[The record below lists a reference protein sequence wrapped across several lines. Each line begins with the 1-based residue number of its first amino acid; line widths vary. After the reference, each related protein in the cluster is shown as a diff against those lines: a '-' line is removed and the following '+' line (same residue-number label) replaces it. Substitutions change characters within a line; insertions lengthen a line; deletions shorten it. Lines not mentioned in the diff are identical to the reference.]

1 MENWTYS
8 DKICWV
14 EYNISEFINKIPE
27 NSNILF
33 YQYLEYNII
42 DIFDNNI
49 NIFNKIMNIYKTIFV
64 EKIEYGENYFE
75 GNVNLMIEIIND
87 ILYTHKQDIIKED
100 DLIFKYYEEIMAGV
114 NCGLI
119 EL

>member
-1 MENWTYS
+1 MYLSIIHERPFINSNKNIY
-8 DKICWV
+8 KICWV
-14 EYNISEFINKIPE
+14 EYNIYEFINKIPE

-42 DIFDNNI
+42 DNFDNNI
-49 NIFNKIMNIYKTIFV
+49 NILNKIINIYKSIFV

-87 ILYTHKQDIIKED
+87 ILYNTIYNNYKGIRQDD
-100 DLIFKYYEEIMAGV
+100 DYWWKL
-114 NCGLI
+114 
-119 EL
+119 